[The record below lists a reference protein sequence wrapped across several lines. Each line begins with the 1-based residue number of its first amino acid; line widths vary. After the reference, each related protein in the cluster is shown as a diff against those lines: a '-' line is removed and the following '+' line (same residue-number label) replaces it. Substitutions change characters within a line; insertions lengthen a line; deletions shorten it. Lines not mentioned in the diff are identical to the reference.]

1 MSIQV
6 QRRWSHSSTTVSC
19 VQVATLINICL
30 STCHAC
36 SSSAG
41 YRGTTPRWM
50 KQNMGWL
57 KPRLSLQYNRKHA
70 KMKYHP
76 FHNFWTFHHRK
87 KSVFP
92 SDFFTSIF
100 RIDFQVSIFR
110 FYVWIY
116 QLVADRLHFKWT
128 TAYQNLRTA
137 PLQKPHLRSTWR
149 WIQSRY

>member
-6 QRRWSHSSTTVSC
+6 QCRWSHSCVLCVSC
-19 VQVATLINICL
+19 YFNQHLFEHLSCVLFIGRLPRHHTKVNETKHGLIK
-30 STCHAC
+30 A
-36 SSSAG
+36 
-41 YRGTTPRWM
+41 
-50 KQNMGWL
+50 
-57 KPRLSLQYNRKHA
+57 LSLQYNRKHA

-100 RIDFQVSIFR
+100 RFDIQVSIFR

-128 TAYQNLRTA
+128 TAYQYLRTA
-137 PLQKPHLRSTWR
+137 TLQKPHLRSTWR
-149 WIQSRY
+149 WILSWY